1 MRNENGRPAGQGQTS
16 AEQQA
21 MIKTIAAA
29 LNSAAKMREQNG
41 PMVGMN
47 VQEQREEV
55 KTIDLIELFYHL
67 LSKMIYIIIAAVI
80 GAVFMGYTAGKSI
93 PIYTATAKLYIVGE
107 QAAASLITNLQLG
120 SMLTPDYTEVFKTW
134 EVHEM
139 VRSEL
144 GLNYSYSA
152 MQGMITVTIPEDT
165 RVLYITVRNTDAQLA
180 ADIANAYA
188 KAAKEFI
195 LQTMDT
201 EEPNVFSV
209 ALVPSV
215 GQVSNPTSRV
225 MLGFMMGTVLA
236 CGLIVLRF
244 VLDDRPRTPED
255 VIRVA
260 GIPTLALIPAAKKSG
275 LIRRRGSRKYEVH

>member
-1 MRNENGRPAGQGQTS
+1 
-16 AEQQA
+16 
-21 MIKTIAAA
+21 MIETIAAA
-29 LNSAAKMREQNG
+29 LNSAAKRREQNG

-165 RVLYITVRNTDAQLA
+165 RVLYIAVRNTDAQLA

-225 MLGFMMGTVLA
+225 MLGFLMGTVLA

-275 LIRRRGSRKYEVH
+275 LIRRRGGREYEVH